1 MSFLEQLEE
10 EPLSEVVR
18 YRSGAPQDAI
28 AFTGTLRKHPYDE
41 DKCILLADRSEAET
55 EGATPAGYS
64 PAILEFRKE
73 DVQGVE
79 EMPSPVDN
87 TGHPRQIMRIWV
99 RRGSYG
105 LRYEPFEVDHPL
117 RFPGASTRLH
127 ERILSKT
134 RG

>member
-41 DKCILLADRSEAET
+41 DKCILLADRSEAE
-55 EGATPAGYS
+55 GAAAAGYS

-79 EMPSPVDN
+79 EMPSPVDK
-87 TGHPRQIMRIWV
+87 TGHPRQVMRIWV

-117 RFPGASTRLH
+117 RFPGSSTRLH
-127 ERILSKT
+127 ERILSRT
-134 RG
+134 RV